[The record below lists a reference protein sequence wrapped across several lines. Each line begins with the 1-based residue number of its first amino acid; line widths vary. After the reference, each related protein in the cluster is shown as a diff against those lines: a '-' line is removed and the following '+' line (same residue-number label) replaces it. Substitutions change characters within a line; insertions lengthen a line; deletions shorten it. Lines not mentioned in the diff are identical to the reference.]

1 MANINYPDSKLK
13 DEQSYDLEET
23 YKPHNIIPS
32 CLPQS
37 LKAQFAFRIV
47 QQSNGVNIKN
57 DTKQKIPILQ
67 VLRKRKPISNKQ
79 KKNKIR

>member
-23 YKPHNIIPS
+23 CKPHNIIPS